1 MAVKLLRTIR
11 LDASDTFVFERAAE
25 PGEWAVPGGFMFW
38 GADPRAL
45 AGRERQAF
53 RAGFL
58 GLDTFGW
65 STLAV
70 VVEATEAEHEAA
82 IAGLAATWFIYN
94 LAYKNNISNTVGGS
108 EASYSSLK
116 ESILK
121 Q

>member
-1 MAVKLLRTIR
+1 MKDSVNTFFAILL
-11 LDASDTFVFERAAE
+11 V
-25 PGEWAVPGGFMFW
+25 
-38 GADPRAL
+38 
-45 AGRERQAF
+45 
-53 RAGFL
+53 
-58 GLDTFGW
+58 
-65 STLAV
+65 
-70 VVEATEAEHEAA
+70 A